1 MLPTT
6 LSAAEL
12 THWLALWHAPHIGP
26 SRFCALHKLFPKLS
40 ELFKTSRSQLS
51 RLSLPPETLAA
62 IANPPW
68 HEIEAHVRWAEQPDH
83 HIIACNEVDY
93 PSLLQKISDPPP
105 LLFARGKRETLNTAQ
120 LAIVG
125 SRNPSPIGA
134 ETAYAFAQEL
144 SACGLTITSGLA
156 LGIDTA
162 AHKGALMNK
171 GKTVAVLGCG
181 LAQIY
186 PRKNHRLAQT
196 IVEKQGILV
205 SEYPLGVHPQPKN
218 FPRRNRLVSGMSLG
232 VLVVEATLGS
242 GSLIT
247 ANLSN
252 EQGREVFAIPG
263 SIHSQLSR
271 GCHNLIRQG
280 AKLVETVQDILE
292 ELTSFKPQKPPGVFT
307 GALNAKNVLDEQH
320 RQLLQCTGY
329 ETTSV
334 EQLCARSGLPVHR
347 ISAMVQI
354 LELQGR
360 IVPVPGGYMKRRTNK
375 LDDE

>member
-1 MLPTT
+1 MHPTT
-6 LSAAEL
+6 LTTTEL
-12 THWLALWHAPHIGP
+12 AHWLALWYIPSIGP
-26 SRFCALHKLFPKLS
+26 SRFFALLKLFPKLS
-40 ELFKTSRSQLS
+40 ELFKTPSSQLS
-51 RLSLPPETLAA
+51 QLGLPAEISAA

-68 HEIEAHVRWAEQPDH
+68 HEIEANLRWAEQPDNH
-83 HIIACNEVDY
+83 LIVWNETDY
-93 PSLLQKISDPPP
+93 PQLLAKITNHPP
-105 LLFARGKRETLNTAQ
+105 LLFVRGSRKTLNTAQ

-125 SRNPSPIGA
+125 SRKPSPIGI
-134 ETAYAFAQEL
+134 ETAQAFAQQL

-162 AHKGALMNK
+162 AHQGAVMNA
-171 GKTVAVLGCG
+171 GKTIAVLGCG
-181 LAQIY
+181 LARIY
-186 PRKNHRLAQT
+186 PQQNHRLAQT
-196 IVEKQGILV
+196 IVEKQGALV
-205 SEYPLGVHPQPKN
+205 SEYPCEVGPQAKN

-263 SIHSQLSR
+263 SIHNPLSQ

-292 ELTSFKPQKPPGVFT
+292 ELNSFNSITRVENTPGV
-307 GALNAKNVLDEQH
+307 LSAKNCLDAEH
-320 RQLLQCTGY
+320 HQLLQCIGY

-334 EQLCARSGLPVHR
+334 DQLCARSSLPIPKVSS
-347 ISAMVQI
+347 IVQV
-354 LELQGR
+354 LELQGW
-360 IVPVPGGYMKRRTNK
+360 IVPIPGGYMKRK
-375 LDDE
+375 DK